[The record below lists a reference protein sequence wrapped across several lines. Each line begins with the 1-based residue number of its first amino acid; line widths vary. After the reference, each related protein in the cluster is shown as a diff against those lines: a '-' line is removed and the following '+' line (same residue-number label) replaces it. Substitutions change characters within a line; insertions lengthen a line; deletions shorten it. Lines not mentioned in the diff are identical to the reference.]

1 MFEQLFFKNAKSE
14 INSIDYLALHN
25 WEKIFGSLI
34 MRETKIME
42 RLRNKLLIAMTFIPK
57 TLMFMKVFLNN
68 IHLKL

>member
-14 INSIDYLALHN
+14 INSIDYLALHT

-57 TLMFMKVFLNN
+57 TLMFMKVFFN
-68 IHLKL
+68 